1 MTIPQHIPRD
11 LRSPA
16 GEHTGNS
23 GNLQTASSA
32 SWTRQAIVRI
42 IENSKYTKFCVDD
55 LTIPYNCYPVSTLFV
70 NNSFDD
76 SESSLT
82 IHC

>member
-16 GEHTGNS
+16 GERTGNS
-23 GNLQTASSA
+23 GNLQTASLP

-42 IENSKYTKFCVDD
+42 VENSEYTKFFVDD
-55 LTIPYNCYPVSTLFV
+55 LTIP
-70 NNSFDD
+70 
-76 SESSLT
+76 
-82 IHC
+82 

>member
-16 GEHTGNS
+16 GERTGNS
-23 GNLQTASSA
+23 GNLQTASSP
-32 SWTRQAIVRI
+32 SRTCQAIVRI
-42 IENSKYTKFCVDD
+42 VENSQNTKICVDD
-55 LTIPYNCYPVSTLFV
+55 LTIPYNSYLVSTSIV
-70 NNSFDD
+70 SNSFDD